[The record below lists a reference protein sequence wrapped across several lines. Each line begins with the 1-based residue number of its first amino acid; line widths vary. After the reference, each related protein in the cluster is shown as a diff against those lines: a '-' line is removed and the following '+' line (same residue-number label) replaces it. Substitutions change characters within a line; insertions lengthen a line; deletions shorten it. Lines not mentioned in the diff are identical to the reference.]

1 MGQSLGGSRA
11 VSHRLALGRYRSG
24 RTAAGD
30 PRGRAAGDAERRGD
44 GDHVRHRNAGDRH
57 ILSTTAIKKKLAF
70 LTE

>member
-24 RTAAGD
+24 RT
-30 PRGRAAGDAERRGD
+30 AAGDAERRGD